1 MSLAASGAEPT
12 LRETVTAEVRANMA
26 RFGLKQK
33 DLADLL
39 QINQSQASKKLRG
52 VTPLTLDEIEVIAAW
67 FSTSPAVL
75 MGYATEPR
83 PKMPNGAGIGTPP
96 GTRTLNPLMMREQL
110 FGS

>member
-1 MSLAASGAEPT
+1 M
-12 LRETVTAEVRANMA
+12 TAEVRANMA

-33 DLADLL
+33 DLGDLL

-52 VTPLTLDEIEVIAAW
+52 ITALTFDEVDIIADW

-83 PKMPNGAGIGTPP
+83 PRKPTV
-96 GTRTLNPLMMREQL
+96 
-110 FGS
+110 

>member
-1 MSLAASGAEPT
+1 MSPAARSTEPR
-12 LRETVTAEVRANMA
+12 LREIVTAEVRANMA

-33 DLADLL
+33 DLGDLL

-52 VTPLTLDEIEVIAAW
+52 ITALTFDEVDIIADW

-83 PKMPNGAGIGTPP
+83 PRKPDQGDATHAQEEPNAGP
-96 GTRTLNPLMMREQL
+96 E
-110 FGS
+110 